1 MPDPLGGGAGDMG
14 APTINAKK
22 YRWWA
27 PKPSCG
33 EGGGFGLHLRFERCV
48 INLHGYDRPN
58 VVLLMGPTSLRFVLL
73 YLMTFSWFM
82 GHG

>member
-1 MPDPLGGGAGDMG
+1 MVGPQALVWGG
-14 APTINAKK
+14 
-22 YRWWA
+22 
-27 PKPSCG
+27 
-33 EGGGFGLHLRFERCV
+33 GGGFGLHLRFERCV